1 MNLLYFL
8 DGFFVGVLSAALF
21 WEKINIVDALVTI
34 PPVFLGRLLAYL
46 ITKQVRQN

>member
-8 DGFFVGVLSAALF
+8 DGFFLVFFQRISFGK
-21 WEKINIVDALVTI
+21 KINIVDALVII

-46 ITKQVRQN
+46 ITKQVR